1 MPADPE
7 LHAVKFAFD
16 AAFQRFREASVD
28 DSWKAEL
35 SNMLH
40 HLYRLREL
48 CKTRLA
54 DFEQRIELQAPAL
67 KPERG
72 ATWAQNC
79 DTHRLFRLPSP
90 GLAPVYAET
99 YGAVYGELL
108 WRPRIEL
115 PLAPDRHGRYLDY
128 ESELEGKAIPD
139 TLRRGFDALAAL
151 L

>member
-1 MPADPE
+1 MPDDSE
-7 LHAVKFAFD
+7 LHAVRFAFD

-28 DSWKAEL
+28 DSWMAEL

-48 CKTRLA
+48 CKTRLVG
-54 DFEQRIELQAPAL
+54 FEQQIEPQASAL
-67 KPERG
+67 KLERG
-72 ATWAQNC
+72 ATWARNC
-79 DTHRLFRLPSP
+79 DTHKLFRLPAA

-115 PLAPDRHGRYLDY
+115 PLAPDRDGRYLDY
-128 ESELEGKAIPD
+128 ESELEGKPIPD
-139 TLRRGFDALAAL
+139 TLRRAFDSLAAL